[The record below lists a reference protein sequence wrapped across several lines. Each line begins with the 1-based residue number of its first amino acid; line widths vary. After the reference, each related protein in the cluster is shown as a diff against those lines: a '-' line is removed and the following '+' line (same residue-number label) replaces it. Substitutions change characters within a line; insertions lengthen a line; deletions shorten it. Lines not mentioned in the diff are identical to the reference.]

1 MDPALQKALGELLLN
16 AVPTIII
23 FLLLF
28 YCYTALV
35 HRPLLKVLAE
45 RHALTEG
52 AVAKAQTDIAAA
64 DAKTA
69 EYEQRLREARAAMF
83 KELEQ
88 RRQRLMDARSQ
99 AVTQARQEA
108 EVRTKAA
115 RAEIAKQVEIAKV
128 SLQAQADSLAQRVI
142 DQVLHVAVAGGVR

>member
-16 AVPTIII
+16 AVPTIIL

-28 YCYTALV
+28 FCYTALV

-69 EYEQRLREARAAMF
+69 EYEQKLREARAAMF

-88 RRQRLMDARSQ
+88 RRQRLLDARSQ
-99 AVTQARQEA
+99 AVAQARGEA
-108 EVRTKAA
+108 DSRVKAA
-115 RAEIAKQVEIAKV
+115 KAEIDKQAAQAKAG
-128 SLQAQADSLAQRVI
+128 LQAQGETLAQRVI
-142 DQVLHVAVAGGVR
+142 DQVLHTAAAGGVR

>member
-16 AVPTIII
+16 AVPTIVL

-28 YCYTALV
+28 FCYTALV

-45 RHALTEG
+45 RHAMTEG

-69 EYEQRLREARAAMF
+69 EYEQKLREARAAMF

-88 RRQRLMDARSQ
+88 RRQRLLDARTQAISQ
-99 AVTQARQEA
+99 ARSEADAR
-108 EVRTKAA
+108 VKAA
-115 RAEIAKQVEIAKV
+115 KSDIDKQA
-128 SLQAQADSLAQRVI
+128 AQAKATLQTQGETLAQRVI
-142 DQVLHVAVAGGVR
+142 DQVLHTSAAGGVR

>member
-1 MDPALQKALGELLLN
+1 MDLALQKALGELLLN
-16 AVPTIII
+16 AVPTIVL

-28 YCYTALV
+28 FCYTALV

-45 RHALTEG
+45 RHAMTEG

-69 EYEQRLREARAAMF
+69 EYEQKLREARAAMF

-88 RRQRLMDARSQ
+88 RRQRLLDARTQAISQ
-99 AVTQARQEA
+99 ARSEADAR
-108 EVRTKAA
+108 VKAA
-115 RAEIAKQVEIAKV
+115 KSDIDKQA
-128 SLQAQADSLAQRVI
+128 AQAKATLQTQGETLAQRVI
-142 DQVLHVAVAGGVR
+142 DQVLHTSAAGGVR

>member
-16 AVPTIII
+16 AVPTIIL

-28 YCYTALV
+28 FCYTALV
-35 HRPLLKVLAE
+35 HRPLLRVLAE

-52 AVAKAQTDIAAA
+52 AVAKAQTDVAAA

-69 EYEQRLREARAAMF
+69 EYEQKLREARAAMF

-88 RRQRLMDARSQ
+88 RRQRLLDARTQ
-99 AVTQARQEA
+99 AVAQARSEA
-108 EVRTKAA
+108 DVRVKAA
-115 RAEIAKQVEIAKV
+115 KSDIDKQAAQAKA
-128 SLQAQADSLAQRVI
+128 SLQAQGETLAQRVI
-142 DQVLHVAVAGGVR
+142 DQVLHTSAAGGAR

>member
-28 YCYTALV
+28 YCYTVLV
-35 HRPLLKVLAE
+35 HRPLLKVLE
-45 RHALTEG
+45 QRHARTEG

-88 RRQRLMDARSQ
+88 RRQRLIEARSQ
-99 AVTQARQEA
+99 AVAQARHEA
-108 EVRTKAA
+108 ETHTKAA
-115 RAEIAKQVEIAKV
+115 RADIAKQVEAAKF
-128 SLQAQADSLAQRVI
+128 SLQSQADTLAQRII
-142 DQVLHVAVAGGVR
+142 DHVLRVSVAGGVR

>member
-16 AVPTIII
+16 AVPTIIL

-28 YCYTALV
+28 FCYTALV
-35 HRPLLKVLAE
+35 HRPLLQVLAK
-45 RHALTEG
+45 RHELTEG

-88 RRQRLMDARSQ
+88 RRQRLLEARTQ
-99 AVTQARQEA
+99 AVTQARGEA
-108 EVRTKAA
+108 DTRVKDAKSDIDKQAA
-115 RAEIAKQVEIAKV
+115 QAKTT
-128 SLQAQADSLAQRVI
+128 LQAQAETLAQRVI
-142 DQVLHVAVAGGVR
+142 DQVLRTAAAGGAR

>member
-16 AVPTIII
+16 AVPTIIL

-28 YCYTALV
+28 FAYTALV

-69 EYEQRLREARAAMF
+69 EYELKLREARAAMF

-88 RRQRLMDARSQ
+88 RRQRLLDARTQAISQ
-99 AVTQARQEA
+99 ARSEAGAR
-108 EVRTKAA
+108 VKAA
-115 RAEIAKQVEIAKV
+115 KSDIDKQAAQAKA
-128 SLQAQADSLAQRVI
+128 SLQAQGEMLAQRVI
-142 DQVLHVAVAGGVR
+142 DQVLHTSAAGGVR